1 MLKLEIHIGT
11 ENINISGA
19 LVSHYTFVFCAFVF
33 LFLSRSSLWS
43 AISSDLDTVL
53 IFKRTRRDE
62 YVDDIL
68 CHDIY
73 FLISADTCNMYFKDT
88 HSQTRPKRNI
98 LHYLL
103 CVSCF
108 LS

>member
-43 AISSDLDTVL
+43 AISSDLDTM
-53 IFKRTRRDE
+53 R
-62 YVDDIL
+62 
-68 CHDIY
+68 
-73 FLISADTCNMYFKDT
+73 
-88 HSQTRPKRNI
+88 
-98 LHYLL
+98 
-103 CVSCF
+103 
-108 LS
+108 

>member
-43 AISSDLDTVL
+43 AISSDLDTMRLSLKEQDVMHML
-53 IFKRTRRDE
+53 MIF
-62 YVDDIL
+62 YVT
-68 CHDIY
+68 IY
-73 FLISADTCNMYFKDT
+73 IS
-88 HSQTRPKRNI
+88 
-98 LHYLL
+98 
-103 CVSCF
+103 
-108 LS
+108 